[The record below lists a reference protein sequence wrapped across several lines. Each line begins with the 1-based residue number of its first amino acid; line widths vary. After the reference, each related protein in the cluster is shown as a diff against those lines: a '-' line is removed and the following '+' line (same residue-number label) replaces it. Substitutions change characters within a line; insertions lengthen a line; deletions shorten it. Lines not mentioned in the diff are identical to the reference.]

1 MAIYLLVGAVGVP
14 VFAEFTGG
22 LGIVFGDT
30 GGYLLSYPLAAAVAG
45 LAAYAA
51 APTPRG
57 GGRSCWRFLWGAAA
71 LAVIYALGATWLSVV
86 ADLPTRGGRRAGRAA
101 FRGLRPDQGRPG
113 CARRRGRRPGHR
125 RLPDLRERG
134 ARSEA
139 NMTLRSWL
147 VRRRSRVMFEKVL
160 VANRGE
166 IALRVVR
173 ACQELGVAAV
183 AVYSDADESALHVR
197 HADEAVRIGPPPAGK
212 SYLDV
217 EALIDA
223 AKETG
228 AEAVHP
234 GYGFLAEN
242 AAFAAA
248 CREAGLAFVGPSAEA
263 IEKMGNKSAA
273 RRLAREAEVPVV
285 PGSDDA
291 SSADEAAET
300 AGGIGYPIM
309 VKAAAGGG
317 GRGIRVAEDEDELSK
332 AVQVARREA
341 EAAFGDGTLYLEK
354 LLVAP
359 RHVEV
364 QIMGD
369 HEGNVIHLYEREC
382 SMQRRRQKVLE
393 EAPSP
398 GISPEVREKMTEA
411 AVRLAREAGYA
422 NAGTVEFLVEGDEFY
437 FIEMNTRI
445 QVEHPVTEMLTGVDL
460 VKEQI
465 RIAAG
470 EPLSLNRKTCRW
482 SGTRWSFASTPRTPT
497 RTSCPRPAR
506 SPRSKSQAAP
516 ASGWTRRSTRGTRSP
531 RSTTRWS
538 ASSSS
543 GPSPAMRPSAGPDAP
558 SANTASKA

>member
-1 MAIYLLVGAVGVP
+1 
-14 VFAEFTGG
+14 
-22 LGIVFGDT
+22 
-30 GGYLLSYPLAAAVAG
+30 
-45 LAAYAA
+45 
-51 APTPRG
+51 
-57 GGRSCWRFLWGAAA
+57 
-71 LAVIYALGATWLSVV
+71 
-86 ADLPTRGGRRAGRAA
+86 
-101 FRGLRPDQGRPG
+101 
-113 CARRRGRRPGHR
+113 
-125 RLPDLRERG
+125 
-134 ARSEA
+134 
-139 NMTLRSWL
+139 
-147 VRRRSRVMFEKVL
+147 

-223 AKETG
+223 AKETD

-248 CREAGLAFVGPSAEA
+248 CREAGLTFVGPSAEA
-263 IEKMGNKSAA
+263 IQKMGNKSAA
-273 RRLAREAEVPVV
+273 RRLAREAKVPVV

-291 SSADEAAET
+291 SSADEAAKT

-317 GRGIRVAEDEDELSK
+317 GRGIRVAEGEDELRK

-364 QIMGD
+364 QVMGD

-398 GISPEVREKMTEA
+398 GISPGVREKMAEA

-422 NAGTVEFLVEGDEFY
+422 NAGTVEFLVEDEEFY

-470 EPLSLNRKTCRW
+470 DPLSLEQEDVPMVGHAMEFRINAEDPDQD
-482 SGTRWSFASTPRTPT
+482 FM
-497 RTSCPRPAR
+497 
-506 SPRSKSQAAP
+506 
-516 ASGWTRRSTRGTRSP
+516 
-531 RSTTRWS
+531 
-538 ASSSS
+538 
-543 GPSPAMRPSAGPDAP
+543 PSPGEISWLEVPGGPGVRVDSAIYQGYQIPPFYDSMVGKLIVWALTREEAISRAIRALREYRLEGIKTTIP
-558 SANTASKA
+558 LHLRLLKGEAFRSGEYHTGYLEELLNGD

>member
-1 MAIYLLVGAVGVP
+1 
-14 VFAEFTGG
+14 
-22 LGIVFGDT
+22 
-30 GGYLLSYPLAAAVAG
+30 
-45 LAAYAA
+45 
-51 APTPRG
+51 
-57 GGRSCWRFLWGAAA
+57 
-71 LAVIYALGATWLSVV
+71 
-86 ADLPTRGGRRAGRAA
+86 
-101 FRGLRPDQGRPG
+101 
-113 CARRRGRRPGHR
+113 
-125 RLPDLRERG
+125 
-134 ARSEA
+134 
-139 NMTLRSWL
+139 
-147 VRRRSRVMFEKVL
+147 MFEKVL

-223 AKETG
+223 AKESG

-248 CREAGLAFVGPSAEA
+248 CREAGLTFVGPSAEA

-273 RRLAREAEVPVV
+273 RRLAREAKVPVV

-291 SSADEAAET
+291 SSADEAAQT

-317 GRGIRVAEDEDELSK
+317 GRGIRVAEDEDELRK

-341 EAAFGDGTLYLEK
+341 EAAFGDGKLYLEK

-364 QIMGD
+364 QVMGD

-398 GISPEVREKMTEA
+398 GISPGVREKMTEA

-422 NAGTVEFLVEGDEFY
+422 NAGTVEFLVEDEEFY

-470 EPLSLNRKTCRW
+470 EPLSLKQEDVPMVGHAMEFRINAEDPDQD
-482 SGTRWSFASTPRTPT
+482 FM
-497 RTSCPRPAR
+497 
-506 SPRSKSQAAP
+506 
-516 ASGWTRRSTRGTRSP
+516 
-531 RSTTRWS
+531 
-538 ASSSS
+538 
-543 GPSPAMRPSAGPDAP
+543 PSPGEISWLDVPGGPGVRIDSAIYQGYQIPPFYDSMVGKLIVWALTREEAISRARRALREYRVEGIKTTIP
-558 SANTASKA
+558 LHLRLLKGEAFRSGEYHTGYLEELLK

>member
-1 MAIYLLVGAVGVP
+1 V
-14 VFAEFTGG
+14 
-22 LGIVFGDT
+22 
-30 GGYLLSYPLAAAVAG
+30 
-45 LAAYAA
+45 
-51 APTPRG
+51 
-57 GGRSCWRFLWGAAA
+57 
-71 LAVIYALGATWLSVV
+71 
-86 ADLPTRGGRRAGRAA
+86 
-101 FRGLRPDQGRPG
+101 
-113 CARRRGRRPGHR
+113 
-125 RLPDLRERG
+125 
-134 ARSEA
+134 
-139 NMTLRSWL
+139 
-147 VRRRSRVMFEKVL
+147 FEKVL

-166 IALRVVR
+166 IALRIVR

-223 AKETG
+223 AKETD

-248 CREAGLAFVGPSAEA
+248 CREAGLTFVGPSAEA
-263 IEKMGNKSAA
+263 IQKMGNKSAA
-273 RRLAREAEVPVV
+273 RRLAREAKVPVV

-291 SSADEAAET
+291 SSADEAAKT

-317 GRGIRVAEDEDELSK
+317 GRGIRVAEDEDELRK

-364 QIMGD
+364 QVMGD

-398 GISPEVREKMTEA
+398 GISPGVREKMAEA

-422 NAGTVEFLVEGDEFY
+422 NAGTVEFLVEDEEFY

-465 RIAAG
+465 RISAG
-470 EPLSLNRKTCRW
+470 DPLSLEQEDVPMVGHAIEFRINAEDPDQD
-482 SGTRWSFASTPRTPT
+482 FM
-497 RTSCPRPAR
+497 
-506 SPRSKSQAAP
+506 
-516 ASGWTRRSTRGTRSP
+516 
-531 RSTTRWS
+531 
-538 ASSSS
+538 
-543 GPSPAMRPSAGPDAP
+543 PSPGEISRLEVPGGPGVRVDSAIYQGYQIPPFYDSMVGKLIVWALTREEAISRAIRALREYRLEGIKTTIP
-558 SANTASKA
+558 LHLRLLKGEAFRSGEYHTGYLEELLNGD

>member
-1 MAIYLLVGAVGVP
+1 V
-14 VFAEFTGG
+14 
-22 LGIVFGDT
+22 
-30 GGYLLSYPLAAAVAG
+30 
-45 LAAYAA
+45 
-51 APTPRG
+51 
-57 GGRSCWRFLWGAAA
+57 
-71 LAVIYALGATWLSVV
+71 
-86 ADLPTRGGRRAGRAA
+86 
-101 FRGLRPDQGRPG
+101 
-113 CARRRGRRPGHR
+113 
-125 RLPDLRERG
+125 
-134 ARSEA
+134 
-139 NMTLRSWL
+139 
-147 VRRRSRVMFEKVL
+147 FEKVL

-223 AKETG
+223 AKETD

-248 CREAGLAFVGPSAEA
+248 CREAGLTFVGPSAEA
-263 IEKMGNKSAA
+263 IQKMGNKSAA
-273 RRLAREAEVPVV
+273 RRLAREAKVPVV

-291 SSADEAAET
+291 SSADEAAKT

-317 GRGIRVAEDEDELSK
+317 GRGIRVAEDEDELRK

-364 QIMGD
+364 QVMGD

-398 GISPEVREKMTEA
+398 GISPGVREKMAEA

-422 NAGTVEFLVEGDEFY
+422 NAGTVEFLVEDEEFY

-470 EPLSLNRKTCRW
+470 DPLSLEQEDVPMVGHAMEFRINAEDPDQD
-482 SGTRWSFASTPRTPT
+482 FM
-497 RTSCPRPAR
+497 
-506 SPRSKSQAAP
+506 
-516 ASGWTRRSTRGTRSP
+516 
-531 RSTTRWS
+531 
-538 ASSSS
+538 
-543 GPSPAMRPSAGPDAP
+543 PSPGEISRLEVPGGPGVRVDSAIYQGYQIPPFYDSMVGKLIVWALTREEAISRAIRALREYRLEGIKTTIP
-558 SANTASKA
+558 LHLRLLKGEAFRSGEYHTGYLEELLNGD

>member
-1 MAIYLLVGAVGVP
+1 V
-14 VFAEFTGG
+14 
-22 LGIVFGDT
+22 
-30 GGYLLSYPLAAAVAG
+30 
-45 LAAYAA
+45 
-51 APTPRG
+51 
-57 GGRSCWRFLWGAAA
+57 
-71 LAVIYALGATWLSVV
+71 
-86 ADLPTRGGRRAGRAA
+86 
-101 FRGLRPDQGRPG
+101 
-113 CARRRGRRPGHR
+113 
-125 RLPDLRERG
+125 
-134 ARSEA
+134 
-139 NMTLRSWL
+139 
-147 VRRRSRVMFEKVL
+147 FEKVL

-223 AKETG
+223 AKESG

-248 CREAGLAFVGPSAEA
+248 CREAGLTFVGPSAEA

-273 RRLAREAEVPVV
+273 RRLAREAKVPVV

-291 SSADEAAET
+291 SSADEAAQT

-317 GRGIRVAEDEDELSK
+317 GRGIRVAEDEDELRK

-364 QIMGD
+364 QVMGD

-398 GISPEVREKMTEA
+398 GISSGVREKMAEA

-422 NAGTVEFLVEGDEFY
+422 NAGTVEFLVEDEEFY

-470 EPLSLNRKTCRW
+470 EPLSLKQEDVPMVGHAMEFRINAEDPDQD
-482 SGTRWSFASTPRTPT
+482 FM
-497 RTSCPRPAR
+497 
-506 SPRSKSQAAP
+506 
-516 ASGWTRRSTRGTRSP
+516 
-531 RSTTRWS
+531 
-538 ASSSS
+538 
-543 GPSPAMRPSAGPDAP
+543 PSPGEISWLEVPGGPGVRVDSAIYQGYQIPPFYDSMVGKLIVWALTREEAISRAIRALREYRLEGIKTTIP
-558 SANTASKA
+558 LHLRLLKGEAFRSGEYHTGYLEELLNGD

>member
-1 MAIYLLVGAVGVP
+1 
-14 VFAEFTGG
+14 
-22 LGIVFGDT
+22 
-30 GGYLLSYPLAAAVAG
+30 
-45 LAAYAA
+45 
-51 APTPRG
+51 
-57 GGRSCWRFLWGAAA
+57 
-71 LAVIYALGATWLSVV
+71 
-86 ADLPTRGGRRAGRAA
+86 
-101 FRGLRPDQGRPG
+101 
-113 CARRRGRRPGHR
+113 
-125 RLPDLRERG
+125 
-134 ARSEA
+134 
-139 NMTLRSWL
+139 
-147 VRRRSRVMFEKVL
+147 MFEKVL

-223 AKETG
+223 AKESG

-248 CREAGLAFVGPSAEA
+248 CREAGLTFVGPSAEA

-273 RRLAREAEVPVV
+273 RRLAREAKVPVV

-291 SSADEAAET
+291 SSADEAAQT

-317 GRGIRVAEDEDELSK
+317 GRGIRVAEDEDELRK

-341 EAAFGDGTLYLEK
+341 EAAFGDGKLYLEK

-364 QIMGD
+364 QVMGD

-398 GISPEVREKMTEA
+398 GISPGVREKMAEA

-422 NAGTVEFLVEGDEFY
+422 NAGTVEFLVEEEEFY

-470 EPLSLNRKTCRW
+470 EPLSLKQEDVPMVGHAMEFRINAEDPDQD
-482 SGTRWSFASTPRTPT
+482 FM
-497 RTSCPRPAR
+497 
-506 SPRSKSQAAP
+506 
-516 ASGWTRRSTRGTRSP
+516 
-531 RSTTRWS
+531 
-538 ASSSS
+538 
-543 GPSPAMRPSAGPDAP
+543 PSPGEISWLDVPGGPGVRIDSAIYQGYQIPPFYDSMVGKLIVWALTREEAISRARRALREYRVEGIKTTIP
-558 SANTASKA
+558 LHLRLLKGEAFRSGEYHTGYLEELLNGD